1 MSFSPVGLSFT
12 GFRGRAQVTELDRG
26 EDGGPEHDGGAD
38 GKDHMQSLG
47 EGLAG
52 HPDQDL
58 PGLAG

>member
-1 MSFSPVGLSFT
+1 M
-12 GFRGRAQVTELDRG
+12 TELDRG

-58 PGLAG
+58 RGLAG

>member
-1 MSFSPVGLSFT
+1 
-12 GFRGRAQVTELDRG
+12 VTELDRG

-38 GKDHMQSLG
+38 GEDHMQALG

-52 HPDQDL
+52 DPEQDL